1 VLTLDW
7 LGTVAAVAALG
18 VMLGAAWWAW
28 SRHDEFPDARKRE
41 QALRRMGAWDEQ
53 MLLPPS
59 TGNVKIKREEQ
70 DDE

>member
-1 VLTLDW
+1 MTLDW
-7 LGTVAAVAALG
+7 LGTLAAVAALG
-18 VMLGAAWWAW
+18 VMLGAAWRAWAY
-28 SRHDEFPDARKRE
+28 RDEFPDARKRE
-41 QALRRMGAWDEQ
+41 QALRRMGAWEEQ